1 LALIDA
7 KKPNLWLSTH
17 VPACCIQE
25 DKMPQQERRLLRR
38 ADVIALL
45 QLEEEKI
52 SWLISTEQLRSIRIC
67 DEERFDSRDVFQ
79 LIEAYKSVQARKQ

>member
-1 LALIDA
+1 M
-7 KKPNLWLSTH
+7 S
-17 VPACCIQE
+17 
-25 DKMPQQERRLLRR
+25 QQERRLLRR

-52 SWLISTEQLRSIRIC
+52 SWLIKTEQLRAIRIC